1 MYEYSYV
8 CTLARITCDEKE
20 HVMYGM
26 PFQKYTMVRSTS
38 YHTYTYHGC
47 VNMNRSATLIVD
59 VITQATVCVYLEVFV
74 QPKTPRASGLLVHP
88 KAYI

>member
-26 PFQKYTMVRSTS
+26 PFQKYTMVRSTWYS
-38 YHTYTYHGC
+38 YSYDIPGTPE
-47 VNMNRSATLIVD
+47 
-59 VITQATVCVYLEVFV
+59 YLV
-74 QPKTPRASGLLVHP
+74 S
-88 KAYI
+88 YIHVSWLC

>member
-26 PFQKYTMVRSTS
+26 PFQKYTMVRSTWYFVLVRYTWYS
-38 YHTYTYHGC
+38 GVPRIIHTRIMA
-47 VNMNRSATLIVD
+47 VLI
-59 VITQATVCVYLEVFV
+59 
-74 QPKTPRASGLLVHP
+74 
-88 KAYI
+88 

>member
-1 MYEYSYV
+1 
-8 CTLARITCDEKE
+8 
-20 HVMYGM
+20 
-26 PFQKYTMVRSTS
+26 
-38 YHTYTYHGC
+38 
-47 VNMNRSATLIVD
+47 MNRSATLIVD